1 MPHRFLIAIRVGVR
15 RLLARPVA
23 GSLFN
28 REDGAVAVEF
38 GLVAAPFLAVLFGL
52 ITSSPGNNSG
62 EPSGSIAVINA
73 ALGALG

>member
-1 MPHRFLIAIRVGVR
+1 MRDIRTFLRQNPQVLV
-15 RLLARPVA
+15 LLIVC
-23 GSLFN
+23 L
-28 REDGAVAVEF
+28 VL
-38 GLVAAPFLAVLFGL
+38 GLGTFLAVLFGL